1 MQYHTASPTM
11 PLSLIL
17 LEAIID
23 ITIVDVLNFQK
34 FLRKTLGFTGN
45 CSIFMVLAIA
55 KSLHC
60 LSPFDKLNGRT
71 KRKIE
76 YFSFS
81 KHPFRQIFRKTSTKM
96 TDYSK
101 LAVVAAAATATT
113 TAAAAMTAS
122 EQQTGVI
129 TRINE

>member
-1 MQYHTASPTM
+1 MM
-11 PLSLIL
+11 PLPLML
-17 LEAIID
+17 VDAIID
-23 ITIVDVLNFQK
+23 ITIVGVLNFHK
-34 FLRKTLGFTGN
+34 FLRTTLGFTGN

-81 KHPFRQIFRKTSTKM
+81 KHSFRQIFRKTSTKM

-101 LAVVAAAATATT
+101 LAVAAASAATTATT
-113 TAAAAMTAS
+113 TTAAAMTAS
-122 EQQTGVI
+122 EQQTGVRI
-129 TRINE
+129 RINE